1 MEKETRISVRI
12 QPGASRNEAVGETG
26 GVWRIRVA
34 APPREGKANR
44 ELIEFLSDKLGIAKS
59 RINIVRGENARDKVM
74 SISGLS
80 EEDVKKH
87 LAGNPD

>member
-12 QPGASRNEAVGETG
+12 QPGASKNEVAGENS

-44 ELIEFLSDKLGIAKS
+44 ELIEFLSDKLDISKS
-59 RINIVRGENARDKVM
+59 RISIIRGESARDKVI

-80 EEDVKKH
+80 AEEVKRG